1 MGRPQNLLLLLA
13 LPILLAAEDAPAPL
27 SDKARGEL
35 AGRTAGEPLS
45 CVPIR
50 ALRSTRIVDESAII
64 YKTSN
69 RLWYVNQ
76 PDRGHCA
83 LLRPNRVIVTRTQ
96 SSQLCAN
103 DLVMIA
109 EQNAPVTYGAC
120 GLGSFVPYTR

>member
-1 MGRPQNLLLLLA
+1 MGRARTMLLLLA
-13 LPILLAAEDAPAPL
+13 LPALLAAQDAPAPL
-27 SDKARGEL
+27 SDKAKGEL
-35 AGRTAGEPLS
+35 AGRTAGDPLS

-50 ALRSTRIVDESAII
+50 NLRSTRIVDESAII
-64 YKTSN
+64 YKVSS

-96 SSQLCAN
+96 SSQLCTN

-120 GLGSFVPYTR
+120 GLGSFIPYTR

>member
-1 MGRPQNLLLLLA
+1 MGRARHLLLLLT
-13 LPILLAAEDAPAPL
+13 LPSLMAAAHVSAPL
-27 SDKARGEL
+27 SDKAKGEL
-35 AGRTAGEPLS
+35 AGRIAGEPLN
-45 CVPIR
+45 CVPLR

-64 YKTSN
+64 YKVSK

-83 LLRPNRVIVTRTQ
+83 LLRPNRVIVTRTP